1 MPPVFRRAHD
11 DDHVGRARFFA
22 RALAPDTHR
31 EGTQIP
37 ENKHHQSQDRKEG
50 RALEV
55 RYSYLNIVRRAGFS
69 KVVMSKIES
78 ITSAANPLIKDV
90 RRAILRGGLT
100 DDGWC
105 VAESYHLL
113 EEALRSGREV
123 PVVLM
128 SESAR
133 ITGNGHR
140 TVILPDKLF
149 QSIAATETSQ
159 GVIALV
165 EPPTWSIDQLFGPQ
179 SLVVVLDGLQ
189 DPGNAGAIARTA
201 EAFGATGVMF
211 LKGTVSPHHP
221 KTLRASA
228 GSLFRIPFATGT
240 IASDLDRPGLSLYA
254 AMPFTGSQ
262 RLAGDVDFK
271 RPCAIVIGSEGRGV
285 SLEVHAL
292 CEEIAIPTMAV
303 ESLNA
308 AAAAAILLYEAR
320 RQRQ

>member
-1 MPPVFRRAHD
+1 MP
-11 DDHVGRARFFA
+11 
-22 RALAPDTHR
+22 
-31 EGTQIP
+31 
-37 ENKHHQSQDRKEG
+37 
-50 RALEV
+50 
-55 RYSYLNIVRRAGFS
+55 
-69 KVVMSKIES
+69 KIES
-78 ITSAANPLIKDV
+78 ITSAANPLVKDV

-105 VAESYHLL
+105 VAESFHLL
-113 EEALRSGREV
+113 EEALRSGREI
-123 PVVLM
+123 PVVLISDSVRSM
-128 SESAR
+128 A
-133 ITGNGHR
+133 NGLR

-149 QSIAATETSQ
+149 QSIASTETSQ

-165 EPPTWSIDQLFGPQ
+165 EPPVWSIEQLFGPH

-189 DPGNAGAIARTA
+189 DPGNAGAIVRTA

-228 GSLFRIPFATGT
+228 GSLFRIPFAAGT
-240 IASDLDRPGLSLYA
+240 AEDLARPGLLLYA
-254 AMPFTGSQ
+254 AMPFTGS
-262 RLAGDVDFK
+262 RRMVADVDFK

-285 SLEVHAL
+285 SPEVHAL

-308 AAAAAILLYEAR
+308 AAAAAVLLYEAR
-320 RQRQ
+320 RQRR